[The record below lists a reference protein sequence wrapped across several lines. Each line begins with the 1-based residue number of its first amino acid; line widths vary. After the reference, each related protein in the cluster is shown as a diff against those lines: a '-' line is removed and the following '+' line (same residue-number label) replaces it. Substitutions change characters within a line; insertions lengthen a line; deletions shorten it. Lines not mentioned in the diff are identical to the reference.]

1 MAGNK
6 SAPVD
11 VYVVFSSGTYSLNN
25 MNASPSLQGV
35 YVSQEAAMIAANGSG
50 LVQPMPL
57 NYSGAYVFRFAV
69 EASTLTDS
77 LPVTPLPT

>member
-11 VYVVFSSGTYSLNN
+11 VYVVFS
-25 MNASPSLQGV
+25 SLQGV

-77 LPVTPLPT
+77 LSVTPLPT

>member
-1 MAGNK
+1 MAGKK

-11 VYVVFSSGTYSLNN
+11 VYVVFSTVVYG
-25 MNASPSLQGV
+25 MNAASPSLQGV

-77 LPVTPLPT
+77 LSVTPLPT